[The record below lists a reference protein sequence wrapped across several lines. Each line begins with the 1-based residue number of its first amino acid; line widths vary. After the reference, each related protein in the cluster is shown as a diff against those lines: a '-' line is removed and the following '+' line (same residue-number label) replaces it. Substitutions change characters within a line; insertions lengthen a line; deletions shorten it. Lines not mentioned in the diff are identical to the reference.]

1 MDYQPSKFMNTYLNG
16 TLGGNKGNRRVQRSP
31 GFTLIELLV
40 VIAIIAILAG
50 MLLPALSKAKESARG
65 IVCLNNLKQISLASQ
80 LYSDDHDGHYPTFRT
95 WLYSRVGDLTTGT
108 LYPYIESKPSYMC
121 PTDAIELATKRK
133 PKATGQASTNN
144 RSRSSHDR
152 DYSFGMNCA
161 ICHDTKIS
169 SFREPSKTMFYM
181 EGNLAPKD
189 YSGQVGPQAAS
200 RALAI
205 RHNNRGHALMADL
218 HVEKMDE
225 NIFDDVS
232 GTKRFWLPNDEMD
245 DFRGGFFRNLR

>member
-1 MDYQPSKFMNTYLNG
+1 MRYSRHLNG
-16 TLGGNKGNRRVQRSP
+16 GNTEKPKLRSSSA
-31 GFTLIELLV
+31 FTLIELLV

-50 MLLPALSKAKESARG
+50 MLLPALGKAKESARG
-65 IVCLNNLKQISLASQ
+65 IVCLNNLKQIALASQ
-80 LYSDDHDGHYPTFRT
+80 LYSDDHEGHYPTFRT
-95 WLYSRVGDLTTGT
+95 WLYSRGGDLTTGA

-133 PKATGQASTNN
+133 PKATGQTISNPRGNA
-144 RSRSSHDR
+144 RHAR

-169 SFREPSKTMFYM
+169 AFREPTKTMFFM
-181 EGNLAPKD
+181 EGNLAPND

-205 RHNNRGHALMADL
+205 RHNSRGHVMMADL
-218 HVEKMDE
+218 HVEKIDE
-225 NIFDDVS
+225 ATFDDVS
-232 GTKRFWLPNDEMD
+232 GTKRFWLPNDEIE
-245 DFRGGFFRNLR
+245 DFRGGFFNNLR

>member
-1 MDYQPSKFMNTYLNG
+1 MKYSRYSN
-16 TLGGNKGNRRVQRSP
+16 GGNTGQANARPRSA
-31 GFTLIELLV
+31 FTLIELLV

-50 MLLPALSKAKESARG
+50 MLMPALGKAKESARG
-65 IVCLNNLKQISLASQ
+65 IVCLNNLRQIALASQ

-95 WLYSRVGDLTTGT
+95 WLYSKVGDLTTGT
-108 LYPYIESKPSYMC
+108 LYPYIESKPSYSC
-121 PTDAIELATKRK
+121 PTDMIEMATKRK
-133 PKATGQASTNN
+133 PKATGQASTNS
-144 RSRSSHDR
+144 RSRSSHAR

-169 SFREPSKTMFYM
+169 SFHEPSKTMFYM
-181 EGNLAPKD
+181 EGNLAHND

-205 RHNNRGHALMADL
+205 RHNSRGHVMMADL

-225 NIFDDVS
+225 ATFDDVS
-232 GTKRFWLPNDEMD
+232 GTKRFWLPNNEIQ
-245 DFRGGFFRNLR
+245 DFRGGFFNNLR

>member
-1 MDYQPSKFMNTYLNG
+1 MNTYLNG
-16 TLGGNKGNRRVQRSP
+16 TLGGHKGNRQVNRSL

-133 PKATGQASTNN
+133 PKATGQASTNS
-144 RSRSSHDR
+144 RSRSSHTR
-152 DYSFGMNCA
+152 DYSYGMNCA

-169 SFREPSKTMFYM
+169 SFHEPSKTMFYM
-181 EGNLAPKD
+181 EGNLAPTD

-205 RHNNRGHALMADL
+205 RHNNRGHVLMADL
-218 HVEKMDE
+218 HVEKVDE
-225 NIFDDVS
+225 TEFDDVS

-245 DFRGGFFRNLR
+245 DFRGGFFRTLR

>member
-1 MDYQPSKFMNTYLNG
+1 MNRIKNVASG
-16 TLGGNKGNRRVQRSP
+16 FQGNRQIWRSK

-50 MLLPALSKAKESARG
+50 MLLPALGKAKESARG
-65 IVCLNNLKQISLASQ
+65 IVCLNNLKQIALASQ
-80 LYSDDHDGHYPTFRT
+80 IYSDDYDGHYPTFRT

-133 PKATGQASTNN
+133 PKATGQASSN
-144 RSRSSHDR
+144 SRGNSRHAR

-169 SFREPSKTMFYM
+169 AFQEPSKTMFFM
-181 EGNLAPKD
+181 EGNLAPND

-200 RALAI
+200 RSLAI
-205 RHNNRGHALMADL
+205 RHNNNGHLVMADL

-225 NIFDDVS
+225 TVFDDVS
-232 GTKRFWLPNDEMD
+232 GTKRFWLPNDDMQ
-245 DFRGGFFRNLR
+245 DFRGRFFNNLR